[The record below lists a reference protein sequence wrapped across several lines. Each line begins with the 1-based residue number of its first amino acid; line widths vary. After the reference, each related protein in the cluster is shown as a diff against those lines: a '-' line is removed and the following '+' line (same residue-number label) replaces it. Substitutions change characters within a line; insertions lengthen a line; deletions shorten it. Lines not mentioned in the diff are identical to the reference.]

1 MSVFNDLL
9 DGIPIPRVVRVH
21 RRFDRPAPID
31 LEHETVAE
39 VRRCRAAKTIRPG
52 MSIAIAIGSRG
63 ISNQP
68 LIVRTLVAELKE
80 LGAAPFIV
88 PAMGSHGGA
97 TAEGQSATLARLGI
111 DEETVG
117 APVRATMET
126 VELGT
131 TASGLPVNLDRYAA
145 EADAIVIV
153 NRVKPH
159 VSFRG
164 AYESGLVKMIAI
176 GLGKQRGAE
185 VCHNLGFGTMAS
197 NILEMAEFV
206 LSRDRILFG
215 LALLENVYHDTVRIA
230 AIPAD
235 EILEREPD
243 LLERAKELS
252 PPLPF
257 DSLDVLV
264 IDEIGKEY
272 SGTGFDTNVVGRYHT
287 PYITGGPDITRIA
300 VLDLTDKSNGNANGI
315 GIVDF
320 TTRRVFEKIKFD
332 QTYPNSLTS
341 TVPQSVKIPMVLES
355 DRHAIQAAIR
365 TCNILDKSDVR
376 LVRIKN
382 TAEITE
388 FEISENLVHEARKIA
403 SLDVVGEPYSF
414 EFDSTGNLF

>member
-52 MSIAIAIGSRG
+52 MSVAIAIGSRG

-97 TAEGQSATLARLGI
+97 TADGQRATLARLGI
-111 DEETVG
+111 DEESVG

-126 VELGT
+126 VVLGDT
-131 TASGLPVNLDRYAA
+131 PSGLPVNLDRHAA
-145 EADAIVIV
+145 DADAIVIV

-197 NILEMAEFV
+197 NIREMAEFV

-215 LALLENVYHDTVRIA
+215 LALLENVYHDTVEIV

-235 EILEREPD
+235 EILDREPE
-243 LLERAKELS
+243 LLERAKALS

-287 PYITGGPDITRIA
+287 PYVTGGPDITRIA
-300 VLDLTDKSNGNANGI
+300 VLDLTDKRNGNANGI

>member
-1 MSVFNDLL
+1 MSIFNELL
-9 DGIPIPRVVRVH
+9 DPIPIPRLVRVR
-21 RRFDRPAPID
+21 RRFDRAAPLD
-31 LEHETVAE
+31 LESDL
-39 VRRCRAAKTIRPG
+39 VRELRGCRAFEAIRPG
-52 MSIAIAIGSRG
+52 MKIAIAVGSRG
-63 ISNQP
+63 VSNQP
-68 LIVRTLVAELKE
+68 LIVRTLVSELKKA
-80 LGAAPFIV
+80 GAAPFIV

-97 TAEGQSATLARLGI
+97 TAEGQQATLARLGI
-111 DEETVG
+111 DESTVG

-153 NRVKPH
+153 NRIKPH

-164 AYESGLVKMIAI
+164 RYESGLVKMIAI

-197 NILEMAEFV
+197 NIREMAEFV
-206 LSRDRILFG
+206 LSHDRIVFG
-215 LALLENVYHDTVRIA
+215 VALLENVYHDTVQIA

-243 LLERAKELS
+243 LLERAKALS

-257 DSLDVLV
+257 DALDVLV

-287 PYITGGPDITRIA
+287 PFISGGPDITRIV

-320 TTRRVFEKIKFD
+320 TTRRVFEKFKFD

-355 DRHAIQAAIR
+355 DRHAVQAAIR
-365 TCNILDKSDVR
+365 TCNIVDKKDVR

-382 TAEITE
+382 TAETTE
-388 FEISENLVHEARKIA
+388 FEISESLVAEARA
-403 SLDVVGEPYSF
+403 NPALELLGESYTLEF
-414 EFDSTGNLF
+414 EAAGNLF